1 MQINRA
7 RSLYVAQS
15 LATEIKTGRKIKGTK
30 TLMQVANEMTG
41 GKYRTKRDALQA
53 LVSEM
58 RRQFGYVPTPVVR
71 RTLAVQR

>member
-41 GKYRTKRDALQA
+41 GKYRTKREALSA
-53 LVSEM
+53 LVAGM
-58 RRQFGYVPTPVVR
+58 RSQFGYVPTMTVR
-71 RTLAVQR
+71 RSLVKR